1 MGLLEVMDKDTGYT
15 LEELSSIIGW
25 SQTITETEIMRCFQE
40 GKLKIKQV
48 GKDKFYAIKEDEGSE

>member
-25 SQTITETEIMRCFQE
+25 SQAITETEIMKCFQE